1 MPRLLVVE
9 DQPKLLQS
17 LERGLRE
24 EGYEVLTAA
33 DGREA
38 YEQAKANVVD
48 AVILDLMLPKRD
60 GMDVLRSLRAEGFS
74 KPVLILTA
82 RDEVETR
89 VEGLDSGADDYLV
102 KPFAFV
108 ELLARVR
115 ALIRRDVLSRD
126 LCFQADDLEMNLV
139 GRSVVRGGVEIDL
152 TRREFE
158 LLEFLLRNKNTP
170 VTREM
175 IAREVWKEGTG
186 TLTNTIDVY
195 ITLLRKK
202 IEKTDRPTLI
212 HTVRGVGYVLKDV
225 G

>member
-24 EGYEVLTAA
+24 EGFDVLTAA
-33 DGREA
+33 DGDQA
-38 YEQAKANVVD
+38 YEKASTNLVD
-48 AVILDLMLPKRD
+48 AVILDLMIPKRD
-60 GMDVLRSLRAEGFS
+60 GLDVLRGLRADGFN

-82 RDEVETR
+82 RDEVESR
-89 VEGLDSGADDYLV
+89 VLGLDTGADDYLV
-102 KPFAFV
+102 KPFAFT
-108 ELLARVR
+108 ELLARIR

-139 GRSVVRGGVEIDL
+139 ARTVIRGGVELDL

-158 LLEFLLRNKNTP
+158 LLEFLLRNKDSA

-202 IEKTDRPTLI
+202 VEKPDRPTLI
-212 HTVRGVGYVLKDV
+212 HTVRGVGYMLKDA
-225 G
+225 

>member
-24 EGYEVLTAA
+24 EGYEVLTAS
-33 DGREA
+33 DGQSA
-38 YEQAKANVVD
+38 YEQASTNVVD

-60 GMDVLRSLRAEGFS
+60 GMDVLRGLRSEGFT

-82 RDEVETR
+82 RDEVEAR

-139 GRSVVRGGVEIDL
+139 ARTVVRGGVEIDL
-152 TRREFE
+152 TRREFD
-158 LLEFLLRNKNTP
+158 LLEFLLRHKNTP

-175 IAREVWKEGTG
+175 IARDVWKEGTG

-202 IEKTDRPTLI
+202 IEKPDRPTLI

-225 G
+225 E